1 MGHAEA
7 VVDAAGSVF
16 AAELIAAYP
25 DAKVILNIRSDM
37 DAWMGSMEE
46 SLIKINGSW
55 TLYCFHWFSRRLFWA
70 WNGFERYLWPAMFRN
85 LDSRE
90 GHAAAT
96 AARGKWIYQEHCH
109 MIRGLVAKD
118 RLLERTV
125 QEGWEPLCNFLEK
138 EVPDEPFPHVNTKD
152 KGWRDREAQLMGAM
166 VVPAMRN
173 AAMLAVAL
181 LGGLAAA
188 GLSSY
193 RQP

>member
-1 MGHAEA
+1 
-7 VVDAAGSVF
+7 
-16 AAELIAAYP
+16 
-25 DAKVILNIRSDM
+25 
-37 DAWMGSMEE
+37 
-46 SLIKINGSW
+46 
-55 TLYCFHWFSRRLFWA
+55 
-70 WNGFERYLWPAMFRN
+70 
-85 LDSRE
+85 
-90 GHAAAT
+90 
-96 AARGKWIYQEHCH
+96 

-118 RLLERTV
+118 RLLEWTV